1 MKAQAQRSS
10 ASPTGGRTRST
21 KRGDRQAAQT
31 EPRNIKSRVLVVED
45 HPLMRRSL
53 VEAIER
59 EPDLTVCGQAED
71 AQAAL
76 AAVVSLCPDI
86 VLTDIQLK
94 SSSGLDF
101 IKAVRTQ
108 ALALPIVATTMFDVR
123 RTERLARAAGA
134 SAFVAKQDGP
144 GKLMEIVR
152 ESLKNRKPQPEQ
164 GESGERKD

>member
-1 MKAQAQRSS
+1 MKVQAQRSS
-10 ASPTGGRTRST
+10 TSPAGGRARSA
-21 KRGDRQAAQT
+21 KPSRQLTPLAGI
-31 EPRNIKSRVLVVED
+31 RSRVLVVED

-59 EPDLTVCGQAED
+59 ETDLTVCGQAED
-71 AQAAL
+71 AQQAF
-76 AAVVSLCPDI
+76 AAVVSVQPDL

-101 IKAVRTQ
+101 IKAVH
-108 ALALPIVATTMFDVR
+108 AHAPALPVVAMTMFDVR

-144 GKLMEIVR
+144 GRLIEVVR
-152 ESLKNRKPQPEQ
+152 ASLKNRKPQPEP
-164 GESGERKD
+164 GESEDA